1 MPCTAQTTL
10 QRVGNPDPQHAGEAL
25 RTRASQTRSAPATSL
40 RGELPQR
47 HSTGQPSAA
56 KRTRFNLASARF
68 VSRDPNR
75 QAPKPSGRTDVHRG
89 SRRPPSRPPARGLHC
104 RHCCAIYLHA
114 PSRSLSG
121 PGGRVPATHRLGSS
135 AETAGFPK
143 LRAERLT
150 YRRRL
155 SYNTASNKTRLSRTP
170 GNRIVYLY
178 TKKVGKAPKSACG
191 VCPGRLRGVRAVRPK
206 VLMRL
211 SKTKKHVS
219 RAYGGSM
226 CAKCVRDRIKRAF
239 LIEEQKIVV
248 KVLKAQAQSQKAK

>member
-89 SRRPPSRPPARGLHC
+89 SRRPPSRPPARPGAPLSPLLRDLLARPEPLALRARRPSSGYSPPRKLRRDRGLPEATS
-104 RHCCAIYLHA
+104 RAPARQPLLSAPLTLTEAAA
-114 PSRSLSG
+114 PSPETSRPPDPSD
-121 PGGRVPATHRLGSS
+121 GRGWYTEP
-135 AETAGFPK
+135 
-143 LRAERLT
+143 
-150 YRRRL
+150 
-155 SYNTASNKTRLSRTP
+155 TP
-170 GNRIVYLY
+170 GRKKPPYL
-178 TKKVGKAPKSACG
+178 
-191 VCPGRLRGVRAVRPK
+191 
-206 VLMRL
+206 
-211 SKTKKHVS
+211 
-219 RAYGGSM
+219 
-226 CAKCVRDRIKRAF
+226 
-239 LIEEQKIVV
+239 
-248 KVLKAQAQSQKAK
+248 

>member
-143 LRAERLT
+143 LRAERPPARHSSPRPSPSRKLRHRPPRRPARPPPRMAADGT
-150 YRRRL
+150 RSQHRGERSHHTSKQRPRKRKRKGRASSEVKYDCAGQEVCQGRRRV
-155 SYNTASNKTRLSRTP
+155 A
-170 GNRIVYLY
+170 GCAAMLY
-178 TKKVGKAPKSACG
+178 GSGRAGLAFA
-191 VCPGRLRGVRAVRPK
+191 GRLP
-206 VLMRL
+206 
-211 SKTKKHVS
+211 
-219 RAYGGSM
+219 
-226 CAKCVRDRIKRAF
+226 
-239 LIEEQKIVV
+239 
-248 KVLKAQAQSQKAK
+248 